1 LKLTGSPGMDTLTKT
16 SIKVEVSPPRD
27 HKVIYINDEVTPV
40 EYVIESMMN
49 IFEHD
54 VDTAGN
60 LTQRVHEEG
69 SAVVAVLP
77 YELAEH
83 KGVEATIDA
92 RSNGWP
98 LLVKIEPE

>member
-1 LKLTGSPGMDTLTKT
+1 MKFAGSPGIDTITKT
-16 SIKVEVSPPRD
+16 SAKVEVSPPRD
-27 HKVIYINDEVTPV
+27 HKVIYMNDEVTPMD
-40 EYVIESMMN
+40 YVIESMMT

-54 VDTAGN
+54 FDTAGN

-92 RSNGWP
+92 RGAGWP
-98 LLVKIEPE
+98 LLIKIEPE

>member
-1 LKLTGSPGMDTLTKT
+1 LKLAGSPGIDTIAKT
-16 SIKVEVSPPRD
+16 SVKVDISPPRD
-27 HKVIYINDEVTPV
+27 HKVIYINDEVTPMD
-40 EYVIESMMN
+40 YVITSMMN

-54 VDTAGN
+54 FDTADM
-60 LTQRVHEEG
+60 LTSRIHEEG

-98 LLVKIEPE
+98 LLIKIQPE